1 MSFTDYSVDCFS
13 TSAKEHGYNATLGY
27 FFYSCDMLVASLFWA
42 HLILDNLMQATVYN
56 LIHIH
61 FYFGLEHIS
70 LQQYMKNVL
79 GLGFSCCNQWQ
90 NANFLE
96 TLWIVLV
103 GWVFVCSLQSFPEN
117 TLFHL
122 SIILCLG
129 ICAYFCT
136 DLVLCKKLIS

>member
-1 MSFTDYSVDCFS
+1 
-13 TSAKEHGYNATLGY
+13 
-27 FFYSCDMLVASLFWA
+27 
-42 HLILDNLMQATVYN
+42 MQATVYN

-96 TLWIVLV
+96 TL
-103 GWVFVCSLQSFPEN
+103 
-117 TLFHL
+117 
-122 SIILCLG
+122 
-129 ICAYFCT
+129 
-136 DLVLCKKLIS
+136 